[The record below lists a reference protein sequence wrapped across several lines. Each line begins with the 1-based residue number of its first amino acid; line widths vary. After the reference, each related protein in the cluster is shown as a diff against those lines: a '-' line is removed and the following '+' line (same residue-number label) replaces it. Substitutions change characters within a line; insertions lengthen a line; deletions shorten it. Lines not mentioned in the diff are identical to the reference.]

1 MRALVVDN
9 ELHARED
16 LAARLRETGE
26 FTWVGQSGNAIEAL
40 QAVKAEQPDVLF
52 LDIEMPQIDGFQLL
66 SMIDEEI
73 MPAVVF
79 VTAYDEFALKA
90 FEENALDYLL
100 KPVQPDR
107 LGRAIEKLKRFAV
120 EPPSPAAAVLGRP
133 IERIPCMGKNS
144 IKLIDVGEV
153 EFVRSSVA
161 GVYVVTAKGEFFTE
175 LTLKVLESKTELV
188 RCHRQYLVNVKEIDE
203 IVRQEPTGVVLA
215 MKSGKSIPTSRR
227 FLLKLKDQL
236 GIQHR
241 QAKT

>member
-1 MRALVVDN
+1 MRALIVDN
-9 ELHARED
+9 EVHARED
-16 LAARLRETGE
+16 LEARLRETGE
-26 FTWVGQSGNAIEAL
+26 FSWTGQCSNAIEAL
-40 QAVKAEQPDVLF
+40 QAVKVERPDVLF
-52 LDIEMPQIDGFQLL
+52 LDIKMPQLDGFQLL
-66 SMIDEEI
+66 SMLDEEI

-107 LGRAIEKLKRFAV
+107 LARAIEKLKRFSGEA
-120 EPPSPAAAVLGRP
+120 PSPVPAAVTRP

-144 IKLIDVGEV
+144 IKLVDVSEV
-153 EFVRSSVA
+153 EFVRSGMA
-161 GVYVVTAKGEFFTE
+161 GVYVVTARGEFFTE
-175 LTLKVLESKTELV
+175 LTLKVMESKTELV
-188 RCHRQYLVNVKEIDE
+188 RCHRQYLVNVREIDE
-203 IVRQEPTGVVLA
+203 IVRQEPGAVVLT
-215 MKSGKSIPTSRR
+215 MKSGKSVPTSRR

>member
-9 ELHARED
+9 EVHARED
-16 LAARLRETGE
+16 LEALLRETGE
-26 FTWVGQSGNAIEAL
+26 FSWIGECANAIEAL
-40 QAVKAEQPDVLF
+40 QAVKAERPDVLF

-66 SMIDEEI
+66 SMLDEEI

-100 KPVQPDR
+100 KPVQADR
-107 LGRAIEKLKRFAV
+107 LGRAIEKLKRFSGDAA
-120 EPPSPAAAVLGRP
+120 PPAAAVMTRP

-144 IKLIDVGEV
+144 IKLVDLREV
-153 EFVRSSVA
+153 EYVRSGLA
-161 GVYVVTAKGEFFTE
+161 GVYVVTARGEFFTE
-175 LTLKVLESKTELV
+175 LTLKVLESKTDLV
-188 RCHRQYLVNVKEIDE
+188 RCHRQYLVNVREIDE
-203 IVRQEPTGVVLA
+203 IARQEPTGVVLA
-215 MKSGKSIPTSRR
+215 MKSGKSVPTSRR

-241 QAKT
+241 QARS

>member
-26 FTWVGQSGNAIEAL
+26 FTWIGQSANAIEAL
-40 QAVKAEQPDVLF
+40 QAVKAERPDVLF
-52 LDIEMPQIDGFQLL
+52 LDIAMPQIDGFQLL
-66 SMIDEEI
+66 SMIDEDI
-73 MPAVVF
+73 LPAVVF

-90 FEENALDYLL
+90 FEENALDYVL
-100 KPVQPDR
+100 KPVQADR
-107 LGRAIEKLKRFAV
+107 LGRAIEKLRRFAV
-120 EPPSPAAAVLGRP
+120 EPPPSPAVMGRP

-144 IKLIDVGEV
+144 IKLVDVGDV
-153 EFVRSSVA
+153 EFVRSGVA

-175 LTLKVLESKTELV
+175 LTLKVLESKTDLV

-203 IVRQEPTGVVLA
+203 IVRQDPTGVVLA